1 MIFNPFGVAV
11 AGATFLFCFLPALAL
26 ADPPQ
31 TPSLLPEKALVL
43 PAVTRGGRSPVI
55 IDPVLAQRLDGKIPD
70 VKAGDEVKLPDGATR
85 KWIEITRNAKGG
97 YEHANLPGGYLRLE
111 VESPEEKVM
120 MFHVSGHLFALVNG
134 EPHAG
139 DPYGNGIVHVPV
151 LLHKGKNELLIQS
164 ARGRELQPKLEA
176 PEHKVFYLASDYTLP
191 DVLSKQHELY
201 WAAIPVVNATNET
214 VSGLTIDAGTRLP
227 VDSPLPKL
235 PPRTVTKVPIQVS
248 PIENKEENGNFILP
262 IEIIQHGSPVEGR
275 AIILFEGKLEVPIRK
290 PNETH
295 RRTFRSD
302 IDGSVQYYS
311 VVPAAAPKDGEPKV
325 TPGLTLTLHGA
336 AVEAQGQAACFA
348 QKPWTYVVAPT
359 NRRPYGFDWEDWGRL
374 DALEVLR
381 DAEKEFHTDPQ
392 HRWLT
397 GHSMGGHGTWHLG
410 VTFPDKFAAIGPS
423 AGWISMFS
431 YAGMR
436 KSEGKDPIA
445 ELLARASSPS
455 DTLALVKNTSSDGVY
470 ILHGENDDN
479 VPVDQARTMR
489 KVLGDFHSDFAYYE
503 RPGVGHWWGNDCVD
517 WKPMFEFFLRHTIPE
532 NKAVRRVDFTTAS
545 PGVSADCYWARIE
558 AQIKPLAFSHIQ
570 IDHDPAKR
578 SFKGKTENVARLS
591 LDVRHLEPGQPLEV
605 ELDGQKLSRAPW
617 LENQTRLYLIREKD
631 AWTRIAIPS
640 PALKGPHR
648 YGPFKDAFRNHM
660 MFVYGTHGS
669 AEENAWALAKARFD
683 AETFWY
689 RGNGFIQMVPDTDF
703 DPKKEPDRNVILY
716 GNSTTNSAW
725 KSLLGES
732 PVQIGTG
739 VAKIGEREVKGD
751 NLGCLFIQPRPGSNI
766 ASVGVISG
774 TGLKGMRTL
783 DRMPIFV
790 SGIAYPDLF
799 LVDSEMLTSGM
810 KGVRCAGFFGNDWK
824 VESGEFAWREAK

>member
-1 MIFNPFGVAV
+1 
-11 AGATFLFCFLPALAL
+11 LF
-26 ADPPQ
+26 
-31 TPSLLPEKALVL
+31 T
-43 PAVTRGGRSPVI
+43 
-55 IDPVLAQRLDGKIPD
+55 
-70 VKAGDEVKLPDGATR
+70 
-85 KWIEITRNAKGG
+85 
-97 YEHANLPGGYLRLE
+97 
-111 VESPEEKVM
+111 
-120 MFHVSGHLFALVNG
+120 LVNG

-139 DPYGNGIVHVPV
+139 DPYGTGIMHVPV
-151 LLHKGKNELLIQS
+151 LLRKGKNELLIQS
-164 ARGRELQPKLEA
+164 ARGRELQPKLEK
-176 PEHKVFYLASDYTLP
+176 PVGEVFIKNIDATLP
-191 DVLSKQHELY
+191 DLVSEGQKGY
-201 WAAIPVVNATNET
+201 WGAIPVLNASNKPRAEFWLYAQVLGQKENE
-214 VSGLTIDAGTRLP
+214 GLVKVPRLA
-227 VDSPLPKL
+227 PLS
-235 PPRTVTKVPIQVS
+235 VTKVPFVIVDWGGFD
-248 PIENKEENGNFILP
+248 EAT
-262 IEIIQHGSPVEGR
+262 R
-275 AIILFEGKLEVPIRK
+275 KLQLDIRNRGGDPFQKPPGDKVIVDIAVRK
-290 PNETH
+290 PAQTH

-311 VVPAAAPKDGEPKV
+311 VVPASAPKDGEPRV

-336 AVEAQGQAACFA
+336 AVEAQGQAACFG
-348 QKPWTYVVAPT
+348 QKPWTYVIAPT

-392 HRWLT
+392 HRWLN
-397 GHSMGGHGTWHLG
+397 GHSMGGHGTWHIG

-455 DTLALVKNTSSDGVY
+455 DTLALVKNTLADGVY

-489 KVLGDFHSDFAYYE
+489 KTLGDFHSDFAYYE

-517 WKPMFEFFLRHTIPE
+517 WKPMFEFFQRHTIPAH
-532 NKAVRRVDFTTAS
+532 KVVKKVDFTTAS
-545 PGVSADCYWARIE
+545 PGVSAACYWARIE

-570 IDHDPAKR
+570 IDHDPANH
-578 SFKGKTENVARLS
+578 SFKGKTENVYCLS
-591 LDVRHLEPGQPLEV
+591 LDIGHLQVNKPVEI
-605 ELDGQKLSRAPW
+605 ELDGQKLGQTEWPNAGHRIW
-617 LENQTRLYLIREKD
+617 LTRLNDK
-631 AWTRIAIPS
+631 WVMKGPPS
-640 PALKGPHR
+640 PAQKCPDR

-689 RGNGFIQMVPDTDF
+689 RGNGFVEMIPDSEF
-703 DPKKEPDRNVILY
+703 DPTKEPERNVILY
-716 GNSTTNSAW
+716 GNSATNSAW
-725 KSLLGES
+725 KSLLAES
-732 PVQIGTG
+732 PVQVGPGI
-739 VAKIGEREVKGD
+739 VKIGDREVKGD
-751 NLGCLFIQPRPGSNI
+751 NLGCMFIQPKAGLNH
-766 ASVGVISG
+766 ASVGAITG

-810 KGVRCAGFFGNDWK
+810 KGVRCAGFFGIDWK
-824 VESGEFAWREAK
+824 VESGEFAWRDGK